1 MTLLTVTGLKAG
13 YGNIQVLKGID
24 ISVENG
30 EFVTIVGANG
40 AGKTTLLDT
49 IIGILQ
55 ADDGTIQFMNKRIEK
70 EPSHVR
76 VRDGLVLVPEGRNIL
91 IQMTVFENLLT
102 GGYARKD
109 QATLKKDAEA
119 MLSSFPLLKARRD
132 SLASVL
138 SGGEQQMLTIARA
151 LMAKPKLLM
160 IDEPS
165 LGLAPLMIEE
175 VFKII
180 SDLRAQGITILLVE
194 QNAVQALKLADRGY
208 IIDQGQIV
216 AQDSANILLK
226 NFEELEKVY
235 FGVQEL

>member
-119 MLSSFPLLKARRD
+119 MLSSFPLLNARRD